1 MGTLEVSR
9 NLKRKMKNYREK
21 DMTLAKNGDTVKIHY
36 TGRLQDGTVFDS
48 SSDREPL
55 KFNIGSGQVIAG
67 FEEAVTGM
75 VAGEKKTTQIPCD
88 KAYGERN
95 PSMVMVVEREHVP
108 SEIAPEVGQ
117 RLQVGSPNGE
127 LLAVTIVDVNEENIT
142 LDANPPLAGEDLT
155 FDIELVEIV

>member
-1 MGTLEVSR
+1 
-9 NLKRKMKNYREK
+9 
-21 DMTLAKNGDTVKIHY
+21 MTPAKNGDTVKIHY

-55 KFNIGSGQVIAG
+55 KFNIGSGQVIPG

-75 VAGEKKTTQIPCD
+75 VVGEKKTTQVSCD

-95 PSMVMVVEREHVP
+95 PSMVMVVDREHVP
-108 SEIAPEVGQ
+108 SEIEPEVGQ
-117 RLQVGSPNGE
+117 RLEVGSPNGE

>member
-1 MGTLEVSR
+1 
-9 NLKRKMKNYREK
+9 
-21 DMTLAKNGDTVKIHY
+21 MTQAKEGDTVKIHY

-55 KFNIGSGQVIAG
+55 QFSIGSGQVIPG

-75 VAGEKKTTQIPCD
+75 TIGEKKTAQIPCN

-95 PSMVMVVEREHVP
+95 PSMVMVVDKKHVP
-108 SEIAPEVGQ
+108 PEIDPEVGQ
-117 RLQVGSPNGE
+117 RLQVGSPDGQ
-127 LLAVTIVDVNEENIT
+127 LLAVTIVEVSDENIT